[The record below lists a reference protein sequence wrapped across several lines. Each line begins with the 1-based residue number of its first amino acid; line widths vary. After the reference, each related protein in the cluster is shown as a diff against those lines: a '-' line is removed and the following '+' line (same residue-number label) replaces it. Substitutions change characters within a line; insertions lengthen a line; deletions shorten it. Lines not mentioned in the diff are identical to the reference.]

1 VLRLSKLT
9 DYGIVLLAQL
19 AREDPGAPRNARE
32 LAEQADL
39 PAPVVSKVLKLLSR
53 EGLLESQRGAKGG
66 YTLARP
72 AHRISVSA
80 VIDALEGPVAIT
92 DCARGPSVCSHEG
105 TCAVR
110 DPVHVIN
117 GVVRDAL
124 GTVSLADLIDP
135 AFAAPGETSAALQ
148 ILGRTPA
155 SPDAHPPASEDAR
168 PE

>member
-19 AREDPGAPRNARE
+19 ARDTSGDSRNARE
-32 LAEQADL
+32 LAERSEL
-39 PAPVVSKVLKLLSR
+39 PAPVVSKVLKQLAR

-66 YTLARP
+66 YSLARP
-72 AHRISVSA
+72 ASRISVA
-80 VIDALEGPVAIT
+80 KVIDALEGPVAIT
-92 DCARGPSVCSHEG
+92 ECAQGPSVCSHEG

-117 GVVRDAL
+117 GVVREAL
-124 GTVSLADLIDP
+124 ATVSLADLIDP
-135 AFAAPGETSAALQ
+135 AFGALGKASTPLQ
-148 ILGRTPA
+148 ILGRSTA
-155 SPDAHPPASEDAR
+155 SQGAA